1 MRETSSTDP
10 PPDGFADRRRYPHDV
25 RLTIVASLAAVAA
38 IVATGPAVAAD
49 RSITDGA
56 GNRIRISLEAPDA
69 RAPAIGAILRRAA
82 HGPEINRVRIRAVP
96 AASIARLCS
105 SAAARACYQGASDG
119 SGEIIV
125 PATGTGLEHALLH
138 EYGHHI
144 DNSFRH
150 GAAAEP
156 NGTLR
161 WWRARRMGARVRA
174 GEVAGDYSKGW
185 PRSIGE
191 IFAEDYV
198 QLNLRSSF
206 GIPWLTAPS
215 TSVLRALRRDIT
227 GSATGAAPRTPS
239 DEGGGAPDVGAA
251 PTRLANGGGGA
262 LDPAQT
268 RDLAFGLLGPQ
279 RGVELTVRV
288 ANPAATAIA
297 AVTVTC
303 DGVIIG
309 QAAATQTAPAVVTRD
324 GLGPAQC
331 TAQIQNTGDGALAY
345 EFSLVLSRPAS

>member
-1 MRETSSTDP
+1 MRVT
-10 PPDGFADRRRYPHDV
+10 A
-25 RLTIVASLAAVAA
+25 VASLAVAA
-38 IVATGPAVAAD
+38 ALIATGPAVATE

-56 GNRIRISLEAPDA
+56 GNRIRISLEDPGA
-69 RAPAIGAILRRAA
+69 RAPAIGATLRRAA

-96 AASIARLCS
+96 AALIARLCAS
-105 SAAARACYQGASDG
+105 SAARACYQGASDG

-125 PATGTGLEHALLH
+125 PATGTGLDHALLH

-174 GEVAGDYSKGW
+174 GEVAGGYSKGW

-206 GIPWLTAPS
+206 GIPWLATPS

-227 GSATGAAPRTPS
+227 GSASGSAPRTPA
-239 DEGGGAPDVGAA
+239 DEGGGAPDIGAP

-262 LDPAQT
+262 LEPSQT

-288 ANPAATAIA
+288 SNPQATAVA
-297 AVTVTC
+297 AVTVIC
-303 DGVIIG
+303 DGVVIG
-309 QAAATQTAPAVVTRD
+309 QAVANQAASGVVTRD
-324 GLGPAQC
+324 GLGPARC

-345 EFSLVLSRPAS
+345 AFSLVLSRPAG